1 MPKFSKIRQIEKK
14 SMNEN
19 AVLRNVL
26 EELHFFRKFMLGC
39 EFLQSIYDIEQM
51 NNFPGERMVL

>member
-1 MPKFSKIRQIEKK
+1 
-14 SMNEN
+14 MNEN
-19 AVLRNVL
+19 AVLHNML

-51 NNFPGERMVL
+51 NNFPGERIVL